1 MPTGIEI
8 RARLDAETARGLL
21 LINGGAA
28 VALLAF
34 LPTALEKTNYD
45 ALARSIM
52 WGLLSYQAGLFFALA
67 HNRARRMCSLIYD
80 REDFRPPPCEFRG
93 TKITLEPCVCLRS
106 KFYVWLSLIF
116 FCVGGIVV
124 FIGGIHT
131 LNRVRPLEAKPVPQ
145 IQQSRP

>member
-1 MPTGIEI
+1 MSTGVEI

-34 LPTALEKTNYD
+34 LPTALENTSYD
-45 ALARSIM
+45 ALARAIM

-67 HNRARRMCSLIYD
+67 HNRARRMCSLIYNQHN
-80 REDFRPPPCEFRG
+80 FRPPPCEFHGRKVTG
-93 TKITLEPCVCLRS
+93 EPCVCLRS

-124 FIGGIHT
+124 FIGGMHT
-131 LNRVRPLEAKPVPQ
+131 LNRVRPPESKPVPK